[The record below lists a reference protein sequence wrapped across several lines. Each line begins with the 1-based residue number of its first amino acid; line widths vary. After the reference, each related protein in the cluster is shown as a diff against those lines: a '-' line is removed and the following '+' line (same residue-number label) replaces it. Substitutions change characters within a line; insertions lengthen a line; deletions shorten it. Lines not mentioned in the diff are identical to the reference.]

1 MWSDCSSLCF
11 TTAEELPL
19 LHSPD
24 TVVYKLCYC
33 LKQSIWPL
41 EALKSPM
48 PNPVAVC
55 RVLSF
60 NSVPLIPA
68 LTALSLFKPPEQNTL
83 QLLKW

>member
-1 MWSDCSSLCF
+1 MWSNYSSLCF
-11 TTAEELPL
+11 NTVVQPPL

-24 TVVYKLCYC
+24 TVMYKLCYC
-33 LKQSIWPL
+33 LKQSIQLL

-48 PNPVAVC
+48 PNLVAVC

-68 LTALSLFKPPEQNTL
+68 LTPLACLNHLSKTL
-83 QLLKW
+83 TSY